1 MHCIIYPNARTPPVM
16 IFLAGEFY
24 EASRKLAQW
33 HYFSSSGNV
42 KYIAEYLLL
51 LLKSLQLFRTK
62 IRLIYQHLVGSGNVF
77 IRNLFSS
84 GAFFQQKPFF
94 IKNIFSSGAFYCQE
108 PFIIRNLFFRNF
120 FHSGGFF
127 S

>member
-1 MHCIIYPNARTPPVM
+1 M

-62 IRLIYQHLVGSGNVF
+62 IRLIYQHLVGSGKWERF
-77 IRNLFSS
+77 H
-84 GAFFQQKPFF
+84 
-94 IKNIFSSGAFYCQE
+94 QE
-108 PFIIRNLFFRNF
+108 PFFVRSLFSTETFFYQEHFFIRSLLLSGTFYYQEPFFQELFSFRRLFFL
-120 FHSGGFF
+120 GTLF